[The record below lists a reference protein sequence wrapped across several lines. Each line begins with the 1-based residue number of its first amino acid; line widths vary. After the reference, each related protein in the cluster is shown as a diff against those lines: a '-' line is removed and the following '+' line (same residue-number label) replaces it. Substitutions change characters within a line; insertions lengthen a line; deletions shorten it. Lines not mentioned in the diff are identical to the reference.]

1 MPVDIKLDLK
11 NKIVYSKGTGKIT
24 NADIVEY
31 PEKLKTF
38 PDFTPD
44 FHHLFDLKEVEE
56 IKVKTKMIYEVIQIS
71 IFSPTSKRAIIA
83 HSSNYFNIL
92 RMYELIN
99 DPRKKRVQIFQT
111 VKEAYK
117 WISST
122 TDTIS

>member
-31 PEKLKTF
+31 PSKLKTF

-122 TDTIS
+122 TDTI

>member
-38 PDFTPD
+38 PDFKPD

-71 IFSPTSKRAIIA
+71 IFSPMSKRAIIA
-83 HSSNYFNIL
+83 RSSNYFNIL

-117 WISST
+117 WISSST
-122 TDTIS
+122 